1 MTVLQNCMGFVEGG
15 TGSCSETCVM
25 CDVGGTEEMSIKV
38 EEECDVDGTEEV
50 SIKFEDAIDIKDEM
64 PEAISFPPIKTEQ
77 EVRLWGLCE
86 VLATHDF
93 RPFITPLNKGN
104 CEMTFIYSLLF
115 VILCVHLSF
124 EIWISILKEETFW
137 KS

>member
-1 MTVLQNCMGFVEGG
+1 MN
-15 TGSCSETCVM
+15 
-25 CDVGGTEEMSIKV
+25 TEMLLPYVFKTD
-38 EEECDVDGTEEV
+38 EE
-50 SIKFEDAIDIKDEM
+50 IDIKNEM

-124 EIWISILKEETFW
+124 EIWISILKRRDFLEVIAINGRLILKCIF
-137 KS
+137 KK